1 MQIGIIGYG
10 RFGQLLA
17 HYLARDFSVQIFDAQ
32 NDRFPERSPEL
43 KVAADLKNICQNP
56 VLILAIPISQLEDLL
71 RNIRDY
77 LQPDTIL
84 IDVCSVK
91 EKPVEWMLRWSPPE
105 VQILGTHPM
114 FGPDSAA
121 QSLAGK
127 KIVLC
132 KTRITQS
139 QYDQICHYLQ
149 RCGLQIIAK
158 TPAQHDREIAT
169 SQGLTHFIGRAL
181 IDLSAK
187 PQETD
192 TEGYRR
198 LIKILE
204 VVQNDSWE
212 LFRDMNRYNRFA
224 GPVRES
230 FQRSLAAVNR
240 KLQKQ

>member
-17 HYLARDFSVQIFDAQ
+17 CYLARDFSIQVFDPRVSQ
-32 NDRFPERSPEL
+32 LPNTPSRITL
-43 KVAADLKNICQNP
+43 AADLPTICRNP
-56 VLILAIPISQLEDLL
+56 VLILAVPISQVETLL
-71 RNIRDY
+71 REIRRY
-77 LQPDTIL
+77 LRPETLL

-91 EKPVEWMLRWSPPE
+91 EKPVEWMLQWSPPE
-105 VQILGTHPM
+105 VQLLGTHPM
-114 FGPDSAA
+114 FGPDRAA

-132 KTRITQS
+132 KIRIRPDL
-139 QYDQICHYLQ
+139 YDQICRYLRQ
-149 RCGLQIIAK
+149 QGLLLIEK
-158 TPAQHDREIAT
+158 TATEHDREIAL

-181 IDLSAK
+181 IDLPANS
-187 PQETD
+187 QETD

-212 LFRDMNRYNRFA
+212 LFRDINRYNRFSKA
-224 GPVRES
+224 VRDRLRGCLE
-230 FQRSLAAVNR
+230 AVDR
-240 KLQKQ
+240 KLQDD